1 MAASTVV
8 SRLQR
13 DARETLARSSIWVF
27 RALLAGVRVHIA
39 LVRPIVLLGVI
50 RIGLTVRLDIRAVL
64 GCMTF
69 YRMRS
74 IISRRTRLGPVTT
87 AGHDRPTY

>member
-39 LVRPIVLLGVI
+39 LARPIVLLGVI

-64 GCMTF
+64 GCMALYGMSSATC
-69 YRMRS
+69 MRV
-74 IISRRTRLGPVTT
+74 RL
-87 AGHDRPTY
+87 